1 MQDWELLHP
10 DLYGS
15 LPSASRPELPVLE
28 PIETESIAPIRLVPF
43 HEAYAHKDYG
53 CVVHFFIRDHHFLS
67 ATENGRRWQTV
78 HVLKDGTKVIELKK
92 KGAVKLPEESH
103 SPNST
108 YAIFNKDGSGVKA
121 ISKYGA
127 DGKKIWEIH
136 TTDHKG
142 LGPHYHKWKDRK
154 PLDEEPHPLTPAM
167 KKLLK
172 NVSDLN

>member
-1 MQDWELLHP
+1 MGAN
-10 DLYGS
+10 GS
-15 LPSASRPELPVLE
+15 FANGSTALE
-28 PIETESIAPIRLVPF
+28 
-43 HEAYAHKDYG
+43 KD
-53 CVVHFFIRDHHFLS
+53 
-67 ATENGRRWQTV
+67 RRWKTIL
-78 HVLKDGTKVIELKK
+78 VLKDGTKIIELKNK

-108 YAIFNKDGSGVKA
+108 YAIFNKDGKGVKA
-121 ISKYGA
+121 IAKYGS

-142 LGPHYHKWKDRK
+142 LGPHYHKWKDGK

-172 NVSDLN
+172 NVLDLK

>member
-1 MQDWELLHP
+1 MGAN
-10 DLYGS
+10 GS
-15 LPSASRPELPVLE
+15 FANGSTA
-28 PIETESIAPIRLVPF
+28 TES
-43 HEAYAHKDYG
+43 
-53 CVVHFFIRDHHFLS
+53 
-67 ATENGRRWQTV
+67 GRRWQTV
-78 HVLKDGTKVIELKK
+78 HILKDGTKVIELKK

-108 YAIFNKDGSGVKA
+108 YAIFNQDGSGVKA
-121 ISKYGA
+121 IAKYGA

-142 LGPHYHKWKDRK
+142 IGPHYHKWKDGK